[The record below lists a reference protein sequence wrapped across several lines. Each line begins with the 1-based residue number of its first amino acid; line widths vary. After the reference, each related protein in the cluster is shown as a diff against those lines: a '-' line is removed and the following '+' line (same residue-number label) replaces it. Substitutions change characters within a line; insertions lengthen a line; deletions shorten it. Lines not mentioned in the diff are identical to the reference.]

1 MVEKTLVDDSQI
13 ELLDAELRA
22 LDTSPDKV
30 VLDLRVHCTV
40 SPAGRQSFEERIAQN
55 VRAAFCGMRLNDSGL
70 MLEPTEADMDD
81 IDKSG
86 FVRVTADRFK
96 AMVEDRADLVRA
108 SIAALAVKRL

>member
-1 MVEKTLVDDSQI
+1 
-13 ELLDAELRA
+13 
-22 LDTSPDKV
+22 
-30 VLDLRVHCTV
+30 
-40 SPAGRQSFEERIAQN
+40 
-55 VRAAFCGMRLNDSGL
+55 MRLNDSGL